1 MYRAKRRGRGASEL
15 ASPALRAGASARA
28 RVERTLRGAIARG
41 EIHVFYQPIVDLTT
55 GRVERAEALLRWE
68 HPNLGWISPMEF
80 IPVAEESGQIIE
92 LGRYVLAAA
101 CRQHAEWRGRLGHDA
116 PGVSVNLSP
125 RQLRDPDLV
134 EVAGGML
141 ARHRIAPGAVAF
153 EITESVLLD
162 GDPETRRTL
171 QALRGLGAPLQLD
184 DFGTGYSSL
193 GYLRDFPVDGIKI
206 DRAFVGQLHSDP
218 ADRAIVEAV
227 VLMARA
233 LHLHVVAEGVE
244 RSEQR
249 TLLEG
254 LGISLVQ
261 GFLFSRPAPASEI
274 DELLAR
280 DARRLAAA

>member
-1 MYRAKRRGRGASEL
+1 
-15 ASPALRAGASARA
+15 
-28 RVERTLRGAIARG
+28 
-41 EIHVFYQPIVDLTT
+41 
-55 GRVERAEALLRWE
+55 
-68 HPNLGWISPMEF
+68 
-80 IPVAEESGQIIE
+80 
-92 LGRYVLAAA
+92 
-101 CRQHAEWRGRLGHDA
+101 
-116 PGVSVNLSP
+116 
-125 RQLRDPDLV
+125 
-134 EVAGGML
+134 ML
-141 ARHRIAPGAVAF
+141 ARDAIAPGAVAF

-171 QALRGLGAPLQLD
+171 QALRSLGAPLQLD

-244 RSEQR
+244 RTEQR
-249 TLLEG
+249 TLLEA

-261 GFLFSRPAPASEI
+261 GFLFSRPGPPEVI
-274 DELLAR
+274 EGLLAR

>member
-1 MYRAKRRGRGASEL
+1 
-15 ASPALRAGASARA
+15 
-28 RVERTLRGAIARG
+28 
-41 EIHVFYQPIVDLTT
+41 
-55 GRVERAEALLRWE
+55 
-68 HPNLGWISPMEF
+68 MEF
-80 IPVAEESGQIIE
+80 IPLAEESGQIIE
-92 LGRYVLAAA
+92 LGRHVLAAA
-101 CRQHAEWRGRLGHDA
+101 CRQHAAWRERLGDDA

-141 ARHRIAPGAVAF
+141 ARDNIAPGAVAF

-171 QALRGLGAPLQLD
+171 QALRCLGAPLQLD

-218 ADRAIVEAV
+218 AARAIVEAV

-244 RSEQR
+244 RTEQR
-249 TLLEG
+249 TLLEAPRH
-254 LGISLVQ
+254 Q
-261 GFLFSRPAPASEI
+261 PRPGFPLLPPRPARGDRRAAGARPA
-274 DELLAR
+274 
-280 DARRLAAA
+280 